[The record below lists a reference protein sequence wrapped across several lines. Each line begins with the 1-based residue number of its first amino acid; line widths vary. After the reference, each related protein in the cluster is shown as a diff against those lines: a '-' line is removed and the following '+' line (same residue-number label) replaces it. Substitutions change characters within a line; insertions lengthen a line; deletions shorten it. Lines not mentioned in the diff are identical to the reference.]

1 MRRFL
6 LLLLAMM
13 LCAPSAGAAVY
24 MRVVA
29 RDDSLAGQQEKYAVR
44 AAALAAC
51 PADPAGLPAALPRIA
66 RAARGI
72 APDSRVRLRLWRPDE
87 KTPAALT
94 VYITVG
100 EAGGHNWWG
109 VLYGDAL
116 QLAGEEAEEEGVCF
130 FWPFLAWVRQLL
142 GL

>member
-6 LLLLAMM
+6 SVGLALLLCLS
-13 LCAPSAGAAVY
+13 SAEAEIY

-29 RDDSLAGQQEKYAVR
+29 RDDSPAAQAEKYAVR

-51 PADPAGLPAALPRIA
+51 PDRPAGLLSALPRIA
-66 RAARGI
+66 RSAKAA
-72 APDSRVRLRLWRPDE
+72 APDSRVSLRLWRPDA

-116 QLAGEEAEEEGVCF
+116 KLAGEEEGEDICF
-130 FWPFLAWVRQLL
+130 RWPFLTWIRQLL

>member
-6 LLLLAMM
+6 LLLLALM

-29 RDDSLAGQQEKYAVR
+29 RDDSLMGQREKYAVR
-44 AAALAAC
+44 DAVLAAC
-51 PADPAGLPAALPRIA
+51 PADGAHLPAALPRIA
-66 RAARGI
+66 RAAGAV
-72 APDSRVRLRLWRPDE
+72 APDSRVCLRLWQPDE

-100 EAGGHNWWG
+100 EASGQNWWG

-116 QLAGEEAEEEGVCF
+116 QLAGEETGEADVCF
-130 FWPFLAWVRQLL
+130 CWPFLAWVRRLL